1 MLVPALAAVVFSS
14 TAPAIISTA
23 RYPDARPGLAADT
36 LRVRV
41 VDSVG
46 RPVEN
51 ATVTLAELD
60 RRRVVDAEGWAV
72 FPDLPVARYTLE
84 IRRLGYAPDV
94 RSVDLAVTQ
103 EVVVTLLVT
112 ALQLE
117 AITVTATR
125 TGIDPRSSPL
135 PSEEL
140 AGEALLRSQQ
150 VSLAHTI
157 DGLAGVRTLST
168 GEQVGKPIIRG
179 LTGPRVLTL
188 DNGLRLEDYSW
199 SDEDGPSID
208 PLLAKRIEVIRG
220 PASVLYGSDAMG
232 GVINVIPDPVP
243 DARGGSSFVRGSTEI
258 YGGTNNGEFGGPLRV
273 EGASGSFGWR
283 GILIGRTASNYHTP
297 AGNDSTPTGTLYNT
311 GFYAVN
317 GEVALG
323 LNGRSSNGTLRYE
336 HYGGHFGLL
345 DGPPVP
351 DDDSLGPLRRLGDD
365 RVQLLTNFVLGG
377 LRLETRSQFQHH
389 SLQEVV
395 DQSRVGTEEPTFELK
410 LNTITTD
417 VLLHHTGRPWL
428 TGTLGISG
436 FYQSNESEGQFPLV
450 PGATTGAGA
459 IFAFERATAG
469 RWNFLAGVRGDLR
482 HVNADSNAALQR
494 GTESRTLSSITGN
507 LGVVY
512 QPIPGFS
519 LAANLGRAFRAPTL
533 YELYTNG
540 PHLGEDRFEIGLP
553 SAKPEVSLNTDLSAR
568 WQRGRVSAQLAGYR
582 NQIDDYLYI
591 EPTGGTA
598 TVITEEGDTVALPA
612 YQYLQTARAVFW
624 GLDFSGEIAATA
636 ALSLRGRFDWVLGD
650 NHATNEPLSMI
661 PPVRGDLEAELHTAG
676 GGPLG
681 RAYLTAGVELVGM
694 QTRLGPFDTPTDGY
708 ALLDLGAGLERMIGP
723 RTINLGIR
731 VRNATDATYT
741 DYLSRYKLFA
751 YGQGR
756 NVLLRVGMD
765 F

>member
-1 MLVPALAAVVFSS
+1 MLVPALAALVFWS
-14 TAPAIISTA
+14 TALSEIAPAPHRGVNPA
-23 RYPDARPGLAADT
+23 PGGDT

-41 VDSVG
+41 VDSAG

-51 ATVTLAELD
+51 TTVTLTELD
-60 RRRVVDAEGWAV
+60 RRRVIDAEGWAV

-84 IRRLGYAPDV
+84 IRCLGYAPAV
-94 RSVDLAVTQ
+94 QGVDLAVMR
-103 EVVVTLLVT
+103 EVVVTLVRT

-125 TGIDPRSSPL
+125 TGIDPQSSPL

-243 DARGGSSFVRGSTEI
+243 DARGGRSFVRGSTEL

-283 GILIGRTASNYHTP
+283 GILIGRTAGNYHAP

-317 GEVALG
+317 GEIAVG

-351 DDDSLGPLRRLGDD
+351 DDDSLGPLRKLGDD

-395 DQSRVGTEEPTFELK
+395 DQSRVGAEEPTFELK

-428 TGTLGISG
+428 TGTLGVSG
-436 FYQSNESEGQFPLV
+436 MYQSNESEGQFPLV

-459 IFAFERATAG
+459 IFAFERATTG
-469 RWNFLAGVRGDLR
+469 RWNFLAGIRGDLR
-482 HVNADSNAALQR
+482 HVDADSNAALQR
-494 GTESRTLSSITGN
+494 GAESRTLSAVTGD
-507 LGVVY
+507 LGAVY
-512 QPIPGFS
+512 QPIRGLS
-519 LAANLGRAFRAPTL
+519 LAVNLGRAFRAPTL
-533 YELYTNG
+533 FELYTNG

-553 SAKPEVSLNTDLSAR
+553 TAKPEVSFNADLTAR

-582 NQIDDYLYI
+582 NQINDYLYI

-598 TVITEEGDTVALPA
+598 TVITEEGDTVTLPA
-612 YQYLQTARAVFW
+612 HQYVQTARVVLW
-624 GLDFSGEIAATA
+624 GVDFSGQVAATG

-650 NHATNEPLSMI
+650 NQTIGQPLPLI
-661 PPVRGDLEAELHTAG
+661 PPLRGDLEAELHTTP

-681 RAYLTAGVELVGM
+681 RAYITTGVELVAK

-708 ALLDLGAGLERMIGP
+708 ALLDLGAGLERTIG
-723 RTINLGIR
+723 RQTINFGIR
-731 VRNATDATYT
+731 VRNATNATYT

-751 YGQGR
+751 YSQGR
-756 NVLLRVGMD
+756 NVLLRLGMD

>member
-1 MLVPALAAVVFSS
+1 VIVPALAALVLCS
-14 TAPAIISTA
+14 TAPADIVPA
-23 RYPDARPGLAADT
+23 PYREARPPLATDT

-41 VDSVG
+41 VDSAG

-51 ATVTLAELD
+51 ATVTLTELD

-72 FPDLPVARYTLE
+72 FPNLPVARYTLE
-84 IRRLGYAPDV
+84 IGRLGYAPDV
-94 RSVDLAVTQ
+94 RGVDLALTR
-103 EVVVTLLVT
+103 EVVVTLSIT
-112 ALQLE
+112 PLQLE
-117 AITVTATR
+117 AITVTVTR
-125 TGIDPRSSPL
+125 SGIDPQTSSL

-140 AGEALLRSQQ
+140 TGEALLRSQQ

-243 DARGGSSFVRGSTEI
+243 DARGGRSFVRGSTEI

-273 EGASGSFGWR
+273 EGASGGFGWR
-283 GILIGRTASNYHTP
+283 GILIGRTAGNYHTP

-311 GFYAVN
+311 GYYAVN
-317 GEVALG
+317 GELAVG
-323 LNGRSSNGTLRYE
+323 LNGNSSNGTLRYE

-351 DDDSLGPLRRLGDD
+351 DDDSLGPLRKLGDD

-377 LRLETRSQFQHH
+377 LRLETRSQFQRH

-395 DQSRVGTEEPTFELK
+395 DQSRVGAEEPTFELK
-410 LNTITTD
+410 LNTVSTD

-428 TGTLGISG
+428 TGTLGVSG
-436 FYQSNESEGQFPLV
+436 MYQSNESEGQFPLV

-459 IFAFERATAG
+459 IFAFERATTG
-469 RWNFLAGVRGDLR
+469 RWNFLAGIRGDLQQ
-482 HVNADSNAALQR
+482 VNADSNTALQR
-494 GTESRTLSSITGN
+494 GAESRTLSAVTGN
-507 LGVVY
+507 LGAVY
-512 QPIPGFS
+512 QPIPGLS
-519 LAANLGRAFRAPTL
+519 LALNLGRAFRAPTL
-533 YELYTNG
+533 FELYTNG
-540 PHLGEDRFEIGLP
+540 PHLGEERFEIGLP
-553 SAKPEVSLNTDLSAR
+553 TAKPEVSFNTDLTAR

-582 NQIDDYLYI
+582 NQINNYLYI
-591 EPTGGTA
+591 QPTGGTA
-598 TVITEEGDTVALPA
+598 TVITEEGDTVTLPA
-612 YQYLQTARAVFW
+612 YQYVQTSRAVLW
-624 GLDFSGEIAATA
+624 GVDFSSEVAATA

-650 NHATNEPLSMI
+650 NQATNQPLPMI
-661 PPVRGDLEAELHTAG
+661 PPVRGDLEAELHTTPGAR
-676 GGPLG
+676 LG
-681 RAYLTAGVELVGM
+681 KAYVTAGVELVAK

-708 ALLDLGAGLERMIGP
+708 ALLDLGAGLERALGP
-723 RTINLGIR
+723 RTINFGIR
-731 VRNATDATYT
+731 VRNATNATYT

-756 NVLLRVGMD
+756 NVLLRMGID